1 MKEIALVI
9 LGLCS
14 GAVLSWLQFK
24 YIWIN
29 QRRLEEK
36 FKTLDEAAKALAL
49 FEREALDPEIQKKK
63 RIYDHGV
70 NKTNVRVP
78 ELSAETDVLIRTALV
93 KTKAL
98 YSESAYQ
105 SLDDA
110 LKTKLDINDPMSAD
124 RHHEF
129 LNKSEKAI
137 EEMSKDIKANM
148 SNWFSSLTWRLHK
161 DRS

>member
-1 MKEIALVI
+1 MMEIALVI

-29 QRRLEEK
+29 QRRIEEK
-36 FKTLDEAAKALAL
+36 FKTLDQAAKTLAL
-49 FEREALDPEIQKKK
+49 YEREAFDPEIQNK
-63 RIYDHGV
+63 RN
-70 NKTNVRVP
+70 NKTSYRIP
-78 ELSAETDVLIRTALV
+78 ELSAETDVLMRTALI

-105 SLDDA
+105 SLDTA
-110 LKTKLDINDPMSAD
+110 IKIKLDINDPMSAD

-129 LNKSEKAI
+129 IKKSEMAI
-137 EEMSKDIKANM
+137 DEMSKDIKADM